1 MTSTHRMA
9 DLVRGHRGRIGAAVT
24 LVLVA
29 SAMGLAQPLVA
40 RRLIESAEAGVA
52 SEAVLLVGLLV
63 GQALVEAAGRYVL
76 ARSGERVVLDLRVS
90 LVAHLLRLSM
100 PVYDRKRIGDLISVA
115 GADTA
120 VVRRLVVDGIANLVA
135 GVLGVVGAVAL
146 MLWLDA
152 TLLALVAAVAL
163 TGFATTVPALR
174 AIRSASL
181 DHQQATG
188 ALASDLERALSAVRT
203 VRASQAELRETD
215 RLAAHARS
223 VCTAGLRMA
232 RLDVV
237 IRSAS
242 QLAVGGSFLGVV
254 LVGGVRAASGDGS
267 VADLVAFLLAMQ
279 FLLGPLSAVFD
290 AASSLQQAGGA
301 LQRIERAHEL
311 PRESSEPQEAGGA
324 PAKAPAKAPAPRIV
338 PAPRSGGHRHVPLLE
353 LRDVWFG
360 YDPTRPVLRGL
371 SFQVPARGRVALVGR
386 SGVGKTTVLAL
397 IERFYEPDSG
407 SILFGGRSVSAI
419 PRAEIRARIGL
430 VEQHCPVLQGTVRD
444 NLVYADPDVDDEDI
458 RRAVELARLSELL
471 SGLPR
476 GLDTTVGDHGMTLS
490 GGERQRLAIAR
501 ALVRRPQLLLLDEPT
516 AQLDRAN
523 AAAIGRTVEEISAE
537 CAVLVAA
544 HRRSTI
550 QGAHQIVR
558 LDGDATPLV
567 TAGANGQ
574 RPAGPGPSDRRHGER
589 R

>member
-9 DLVRGHRGRIGAAVT
+9 HLVRGHRGRLGGAVM

-52 SEAVLLVGLLV
+52 PEAVVLVGLLV

-76 ARSGERVVLDLRVS
+76 ARSGESVVLDLRLG
-90 LVAHLLRLSM
+90 LVGHLLRLRM

-115 GADTA
+115 GTDTA

-135 GVLGVVGAVAL
+135 GTLGVVGAVAL
-146 MLWLDA
+146 MLWLDPA
-152 TLLALVAAVAL
+152 LLALVAALAIA
-163 TGFATTVPALR
+163 GFATTVPALR
-174 AIRSASL
+174 AMRSASL

-188 ALASDLERALSAVRT
+188 AMASDLERALSAVRT
-203 VRASQAELRETD
+203 VRASQAEQRETD

-223 VCTAGLRMA
+223 VYTAGLRMA
-232 RLDVV
+232 RLEVAV
-237 IRSAS
+237 RSAS
-242 QLAVGGSFLGVV
+242 QVAVGGSFLGVV
-254 LVGGVRAASGDGS
+254 LVGAVRAAAGDGS
-267 VADLVAFLLAMQ
+267 LADLVAFLLAMQ
-279 FLLGPLSAVFD
+279 FLLAPLSAVFE
-290 AASSLQQAGGA
+290 AASSLQQAAGA
-301 LQRIERAHEL
+301 LQRIEQAHEL
-311 PRESSEPQEAGGA
+311 PRESSEPGEAGSPPAAAPQTVLTPGSDGHGA
-324 PAKAPAKAPAPRIV
+324 
-338 PAPRSGGHRHVPLLE
+338 PLLE

-360 YDPTRPVLRGL
+360 YEPTRPVLRGL

-386 SGVGKTTVLAL
+386 SGAGKSTVLAL
-397 IERFYEPDSG
+397 IERFYEPDG
-407 SILFGGRSVSAI
+407 GRILFRGQSVDAI
-419 PRAEIRARIGL
+419 TRAEIRSQIGL
-430 VEQHCPVLQGTVRD
+430 VEQHCPILQGTVRD
-444 NLVYADPDVDDEDI
+444 NLVYASPDVDDEDI
-458 RRAVELARLSELL
+458 RRAIELARLTELV
-471 SGLPR
+471 SSLPR

-523 AAAIGRTVEEISAE
+523 AAAIGRTVDEISAE
-537 CAVLVAA
+537 CAVVVAA

-550 QGAHQIVR
+550 EGAHQIVL
-558 LDGDATPLV
+558 LDGDATPLI

-574 RPAGPGPSDRRHGER
+574 HLAGHGPPDRQHKER

>member
-9 DLVRGHRGRIGAAVT
+9 DLVGGHRGRIGAAVT

-52 SEAVLLVGLLV
+52 PEAVVLVGLLV

-115 GADTA
+115 GTDTA

-135 GVLGVVGAVAL
+135 GALGVVGAVAL
-146 MLWLDA
+146 MLWLDPI
-152 TLLALVAAVAL
+152 LLALVAAVAL
-163 TGFATTVPALR
+163 AGFAVTVPALR

-188 ALASDLERALSAVRT
+188 AMASDLERALSAVRT
-203 VRASQAELRETD
+203 VRASQAEQRETD

-254 LVGGVRAASGDGS
+254 LVGGVRAAAGDGS

-290 AASSLQQAGGA
+290 AASSLQQAAGA
-301 LQRIERAHEL
+301 LQRIERVHEL
-311 PRESSEPQEAGGA
+311 PRESSEPEEAGGA
-324 PAKAPAKAPAPRIV
+324 PAPAPRVV
-338 PAPRSGGHRHVPLLE
+338 PAPRPGGHRQVPLLE

-371 SFQVPARGRVALVGR
+371 SFQVPVRGRVALVGR
-386 SGVGKTTVLAL
+386 SGAGKTTVLAL
-397 IERFYEPDSG
+397 IERFYEPDGG
-407 SILFGGRSVSAI
+407 SILFGGQDVSAI
-419 PRAEIRARIGL
+419 PRAEVRARIGL

-444 NLVYADPDVDDEDI
+444 NLVYADPEVDDEDI
-458 RRAVELARLSELL
+458 HRAVELARLTELL

-558 LDGDATPLV
+558 LDADATPLV

-574 RPAGPGPSDRRHGER
+574 HPAGPGPPDRRHRER